1 MSLVSAHLKKKK
13 RLNAQG
19 AFISSHSPAGN
30 LTVWGPFQSFLK
42 CSVLEPKPFSERR
55 LGFKQ
60 VHRTRDQKPKQK
72 DFPPSRGS
80 PLHTFFK
87 KRERK
92 SEIKVITKF
101 NIKSRESA
109 PKISAHSEV

>member
-42 CSVLEPKPFSERR
+42 CSVLEPKPFAERR
-55 LGFKQ
+55 LEFKQ

-72 DFPPSRGS
+72 DFPPVEGHYYIFS
-80 PLHTFFK
+80 LK
-87 KRERK
+87 KRE
-92 SEIKVITKF
+92 KVK
-101 NIKSRESA
+101 
-109 PKISAHSEV
+109 